1 MHKNSLG
8 KIVLKIYKYPSR
20 LSSFF
25 WKFWKMQFHSSLEIA
40 NQSFFIKCKVSYVA
54 VRPSVNVIHLQQLHV
69 NQQQDTSNKSA
80 MLMLIYIQIKLRVK
94 LHKKGNLY
102 FVTFKCDDVHSLWQG
117 LIYYFETN
125 LVFAATKSL
134 NV

>member
-1 MHKNSLG
+1 M
-8 KIVLKIYKYPSR
+8 
-20 LSSFF
+20 
-25 WKFWKMQFHSSLEIA
+25 
-40 NQSFFIKCKVSYVA
+40 
-54 VRPSVNVIHLQQLHV
+54 RPSANVTDLQQLHV

-94 LHKKGNLY
+94 LHEKGNLY